1 MTLLFVLLFSV
12 HFLIT
17 AIFQSSLVCYWSVML
32 LLGVFW
38 CFILSQE
45 QTEKAS
51 CKTFVGAFFANL
63 VHPIMLNMWV
73 IQSLRYIFKLRWT
86 IISFVGVHYLVK
98 LRIWTPSRFC
108 LDFKILIAKL
118 VQRSK
123 KEKEKKY
130 DQQITRSYSCK
141 G

>member
-1 MTLLFVLLFSV
+1 MCYFFRFTFWLPQFF
-12 HFLIT
+12 H
-17 AIFQSSLVCYWSVML
+17 SSLVCYWSVML
-32 LLGVFW
+32 LWDIFW

-73 IQSLRYIFKLRWT
+73 IQSRRYIFKLRWT